1 MKEKLYKIL
10 VDGKSCHGGNLK
22 WSLPVKKNGKWTPG
36 EWHEEDQMEICKT
49 GLHLTT
55 KPYNWYKWGCT
66 NYEVEPE
73 GALVWKDDKC
83 VAMKVR
89 LLKEVPHP
97 KWWTDCEGWVA
108 TLKNI
113 AWLKP
118 DGKPKKE
125 WKLFETRDAARDATL
140 NAARDATLNAAW
152 VATLNAAWVAA
163 GVAARDAAWVAA
175 GVAARVAARDAA
187 RDAALNAAGVAAW
200 DAAGDAALNAAG
212 DAAWVA
218 TLNAALNAAG
228 VAAGDAAWDAAG
240 DAAIYSRVTFICD
253 GLKLESKHRI
263 HVRKRMEV
271 WQKGYGLW
279 EDINGVLYC
288 YKKI

>member
-152 VATLNAAWVAA
+152 VA
-163 GVAARDAAWVAA
+163 
-175 GVAARVAARDAA
+175 
-187 RDAALNAAGVAAW
+187 
-200 DAAGDAALNAAG
+200 
-212 DAAWVA
+212 
-218 TLNAALNAAG
+218 
-228 VAAGDAAWDAAG
+228 AGDAAWDAAG